1 MSGASKSTTTATPW
15 KIQEKYLKGG
25 FEKAAH
31 LLDKGPADYYGGKTL
46 AGFTGEERNAQAG
59 IMNVAKSQM
68 MKNMLR
74 DQRQQLGASYRR
86 AAGMDQLAKQA
97 QKTGLRSAAGIR
109 QMGNQATAAAIRDAN
124 KVGAYGQGAMN
135 YGQGAMKRGLSQGQY
150 SNITPFQSSQLKE
163 MLAGKV
169 NVDALNPVLAARKR
183 DIMGQLEGPGGM
195 LAQIRQKTLG
205 YQPGGGSRGDIVTG
219 MAAKEAT
226 QRLMDESKGMY
237 ADAFSQ
243 AQQRRLPAGQ
253 MALDAQLAAQQLGMQ
268 GAQQRL
274 GAGQLRQ
281 QGYGQGIGA
290 RTGAGQLQQQA
301 FGTGLS
307 ARQAAGGLQQ
317 QAFGTGLSARQAAG
331 QQGLSALDRA
341 QGVMDSQYDRFGRM
355 QGVGAQKRAMKQEE
369 YNQKMAKYN
378 YNANKHQ
385 QALQNYMSM
394 ISGQYGGSTTSNP
407 SALSSMGQLAA
418 LFQGFQSDI
427 RVKENIVP
435 EATHWKGFNVY
446 TFNYIGDDTP
456 RRGVMAQEVERTRP
470 DAVYEIGGVKHVAY
484 GIL

>member
-418 LFQGFQSDI
+418 LFQGFRSDI

-470 DAVYEIGGVKHVAY
+470 DAVYEVDGIKHVAY